1 MLKRIVILGS
11 GESGTGAALLGK
23 AKGFDVFVSDKG
35 PIKDVYKQEL
45 DAHGIAWEE
54 NGHSLDNILNA
65 DEIIK
70 SPGIPEKTE
79 LMQAVRAKG
88 INVIGEIEFGYRY
101 AGKCSIIAITGSNGK
116 TTTTELTYHLLKT
129 AGLNVYKGG
138 NVGNSFARLV
148 LEHSTLNPQ
157 PSSPNPH
164 PPILILH
171 PSPLIPQPPS
181 LIPHPSPPI
190 YVLEVSSFQLD
201 DMQQF
206 RPKISMLLNITPDHL
221 DRYEYQLEN
230 YVRSK
235 FRVAMNQGRG
245 DLCIL
250 NANDPNIQ
258 RYLADNPQAVTCKK
272 QWVRK
277 SELQNGYVRVGRS
290 YNFDIAST
298 NLKGPHNLF
307 NAACAIRAALALG
320 AEPGLIEEGLYSFET
335 PPHRLERVAEINGV
349 TWINDSKATNVDSVF
364 YALQAVDTPIVWIV
378 GGQDKGNDYGPI
390 LKLVKKNVKAI
401 VCMGID
407 NSKIIK
413 AFGKM
418 KKPMVETKSA
428 SEAVQ
433 AAAALAEEGDTVLLS
448 PACASFDLFKNY
460 EDRGEQFRE
469 AVYLM
474 MSDE

>member
-1 MLKRIVILGS
+1 MNKRIVILGS

-35 PIKDVYKQEL
+35 PIKDTYKQEL
-45 DAHGIAWEE
+45 DAQEIAWEE
-54 NGHSLDNILNA
+54 NQHSLEKILNA

-129 AGLNVYKGG
+129 AGLNARKGG
-138 NVGNSFARLV
+138 NVGNSFARMV
-148 LEHSTLNPQ
+148 LEDMQNETLKDA
-157 PSSPNPH
+157 SR
-164 PPILILH
+164 IF
-171 PSPLIPQPPS
+171 
-181 LIPHPSPPI
+181 
-190 YVLEVSSFQLD
+190 VLEISSFQLD
-201 DMQQF
+201 DIQQF
-206 RPKISMLLNITPDHL
+206 RPNISMLLNITPDHL
-221 DRYEYQLEN
+221 DRYEYQLDN

-258 RYLADNPQAVTCKK
+258 HYLADHPQAVPCKK
-272 QWVRK
+272 QLVRK
-277 SELQNGYVRVGRS
+277 SELKNGYVRVGRS
-290 YNFDIAST
+290 YNFDVAST

-307 NAACAIRAALALG
+307 NAACAIRAALVLG

-335 PPHRLERVAEINGV
+335 PPHRLERVAAFNGV

-378 GGQDKGNDYGPI
+378 GGQDKGNDYTPL

-401 VCMGID
+401 VCMGLD
-407 NSKIIK
+407 NAKIIK
-413 AFGKM
+413 VFGKM
-418 KKPMVETKSA
+418 NIPIADTKSA
-428 SEAVQ
+428 TEAVQ
-433 AAAALAEEGDTVLLS
+433 TAAALADDGDTVLLS

-460 EDRGEQFRE
+460 EDRGTQFRE
-469 AVYLM
+469 AV
-474 MSDE
+474 SFIIHH

>member
-1 MLKRIVILGS
+1 MNQRIVILGS

-148 LEHSTLNPQ
+148 LENSTLNPH

-201 DMQQF
+201 DIQQF

-221 DRYEYQLEN
+221 DRYEYQLDN

-258 RYLADNPQAVTCKK
+258 RYLADNPRAVTVKNNGCAKVNCK
-272 QWVRK
+272 
-277 SELQNGYVRVGRS
+277 
-290 YNFDIAST
+290 T
-298 NLKGPHNLF
+298 
-307 NAACAIRAALALG
+307 
-320 AEPGLIEEGLYSFET
+320 
-335 PPHRLERVAEINGV
+335 
-349 TWINDSKATNVDSVF
+349 AT
-364 YALQAVDTPIVWIV
+364 
-378 GGQDKGNDYGPI
+378 
-390 LKLVKKNVKAI
+390 
-401 VCMGID
+401 
-407 NSKIIK
+407 
-413 AFGKM
+413 
-418 KKPMVETKSA
+418 SA
-428 SEAVQ
+428 W
-433 AAAALAEEGDTVLLS
+433 AAATIS
-448 PACASFDLFKNY
+448 I
-460 EDRGEQFRE
+460 
-469 AVYLM
+469 
-474 MSDE
+474 